1 MKVALAC
8 DHAGLPLKQAV
19 IDTVR
24 QAGHEVVDLGVN
36 TPDPVDY
43 PDVAEWVGRAVL
55 DGRAERGIVL
65 CGSGVGAAIA
75 ANKLHGIRAGLCH
88 DTYTARQ
95 CVEHDDANV
104 LALGGRV
111 IGVELAAEVIRAFLA
126 ARFSG
131 EERHVRRVGKIAAL
145 EGKGGGA
152 RS

>member
-55 DGRAERGIVL
+55 DGRAARGIVL

-145 EGKGGGA
+145 ENKGGGTKG
-152 RS
+152 

>member
-55 DGRAERGIVL
+55 DGRAARGIVL

-145 EGKGGGA
+145 ETRGGGTKG
-152 RS
+152 

>member
-55 DGRAERGIVL
+55 DGRAARGIVL

-104 LALGGRV
+104 LALGGPV

-145 EGKGGGA
+145 ETRGGGTKG
-152 RS
+152 

>member
-1 MKVALAC
+1 M
-8 DHAGLPLKQAV
+8 